1 MPKMVRPVDG
11 KGRVVLPKDLLEN
24 WKCREVALH
33 PNAFVALVTPEGADL
48 KKIIR
53 SVEILLEDLKNQ
65 AEV

>member
-24 WKCREVALH
+24 WKCRKVALH